1 MIRASSGQPGSMPK
15 SATGTQ
21 VSRLALAADGTLTGF
36 VFDPEDLGRNFT
48 VDVLLDGLV
57 IATCHAAS
65 FVPELANRGMKNARY
80 GFGLLLDPD
89 HLSTACTV
97 EARIANLGTG
107 IGVPIDLKSTRQ
119 GTLGD
124 SRTKSFLRWLGG
136 LRFHGW
142 IDSSLETVLDAVVDG
157 ETVSQL
163 RATQWARIDENGS
176 SHAGRNVRA
185 FDFNLPQ
192 RFADGCVHRVS
203 LRQGDGEL
211 MPYATF
217 VAFPDGLSA
226 VLSSLGDNGAERLR
240 GTLYDRLI
248 PSSLPLADYEA
259 WVERFPLPDPSPSQL
274 ELSVVVAGER
284 GSEQTLATLQSQS
297 KEAWTAAVIEGT
309 PPAIDASLVS
319 EFLTDTTPVADI
331 LVFVMAGIQ
340 LAPNALARISAAFD
354 DHPDASAV
362 YCDLDFLADDG
373 QLWPIAFPAFDY
385 ERMLEQGY
393 CCYLFAIRRDAAFE
407 LLQSKPDNLYRLF
420 NSMLD
425 RTGPQRAI
433 LHLPGSAGTLPKLDQ
448 LHCTPYLQ
456 SATQRHLIA
465 RAIKSEVVLSEGSL
479 FPAVRVR
486 RVRQRQKTTIL
497 IPTRDRAAMLRT
509 CLESIAPAVARSGAE
524 ILVIDN
530 HSTDPDSLN
539 YLADLPRQGI
549 GTIRV
554 EGAFNFAKLNNRAAA
569 VVDSDVL
576 CLLNNDIEATSDDW
590 LDELL
595 SRLAEP
601 DVGAA
606 GALLTWPGGV
616 VQHGGVV
623 LGMNFAATHAFTDR
637 LGDDAGYLDLLRVA
651 HECSAVTAACLVTR
665 RADYLQLGGLDEFNF
680 AVAFNDVDYCLRLR
694 EIGKRIVLTP
704 HARLLHLESAS
715 RGKDDRPDRRD
726 RFDRELNQLRARWG
740 TALLEDPTYNPQ
752 LSRDGVPYG
761 ALAWPPADCSPR
773 TNEPPS
779 SRTIPSGF

>member
-1 MIRASSGQPGSMPK
+1 
-15 SATGTQ
+15 
-21 VSRLALAADGTLTGF
+21 
-36 VFDPEDLGRNFT
+36 
-48 VDVLLDGLV
+48 
-57 IATCHAAS
+57 
-65 FVPELANRGMKNARY
+65 
-80 GFGLLLDPD
+80 
-89 HLSTACTV
+89 
-97 EARIANLGTG
+97 
-107 IGVPIDLKSTRQ
+107 
-119 GTLGD
+119 
-124 SRTKSFLRWLGG
+124 
-136 LRFHGW
+136 
-142 IDSSLETVLDAVVDG
+142 
-157 ETVSQL
+157 
-163 RATQWARIDENGS
+163 
-176 SHAGRNVRA
+176 
-185 FDFNLPQ
+185 
-192 RFADGCVHRVS
+192 
-203 LRQGDGEL
+203 
-211 MPYATF
+211 
-217 VAFPDGLSA
+217 
-226 VLSSLGDNGAERLR
+226 
-240 GTLYDRLI
+240 
-248 PSSLPLADYEA
+248 
-259 WVERFPLPDPSPSQL
+259 
-274 ELSVVVAGER
+274 
-284 GSEQTLATLQSQS
+284 
-297 KEAWTAAVIEGT
+297 
-309 PPAIDASLVS
+309 
-319 EFLTDTTPVADI
+319 
-331 LVFVMAGIQ
+331 
-340 LAPNALARISAAFD
+340 
-354 DHPDASAV
+354 
-362 YCDLDFLADDG
+362 
-373 QLWPIAFPAFDY
+373 
-385 ERMLEQGY
+385 
-393 CCYLFAIRRDAAFE
+393 
-407 LLQSKPDNLYRLF
+407 
-420 NSMLD
+420 
-425 RTGPQRAI
+425 
-433 LHLPGSAGTLPKLDQ
+433 
-448 LHCTPYLQ
+448 
-456 SATQRHLIA
+456 
-465 RAIKSEVVLSEGSL
+465 
-479 FPAVRVR
+479 
-486 RVRQRQKTTIL
+486 
-497 IPTRDRAAMLRT
+497 MLRT